1 MYKNT
6 ADRELLLQV
15 FTYGSIIITSYF
27 PKLMVQY
34 FRHLDYVLVYIE
46 DILILQQEGKT
57 GDDHLDKL
65 TTVLT
70 IILS

>member
-1 MYKNT
+1 
-6 ADRELLLQV
+6 
-15 FTYGSIIITSYF
+15 
-27 PKLMVQY
+27 MVQY